1 MTDNK
6 IENKI
11 DQLFMKWNKKGSPGC
26 AIGVIKD
33 GEFLYK
39 KGYGM
44 ANLDYD
50 IPITPQ
56 TVFRIASVSK
66 QFTTFSVMLLVKEGK
81 IHLDDDIRK
90 YVPEM
95 PDYEKIITIRHL
107 IHHTSGIRDCY
118 ELFYLKGYTNFGM
131 DFLTNKIIID
141 ILSQQKVL
149 MFLPGKGCSYTNS
162 GYILLTII
170 IERVSGKKLRQFTE
184 EFIFKPLGMAHTH
197 FQDDRTII
205 VKNRATGYSQAFDGT
220 YKINETN
227 FHIVGDG
234 GLFTTIDDFQLWEKN
249 FYYPTVGDRKIF
261 EQMITPGLLNNGN
274 GAQEFGLDSAFGLF
288 IGEYRG
294 LKKISHGGAW
304 VGFRSYMLR
313 FPKYKLSIILFS
325 NLAQLLRTELSRR
338 IADIYLKDE
347 FPKKE
352 LETVEKM
359 SKLPTIETDE
369 SELQKFVGFYHDEKN
384 GVIIEILIKNHNL
397 HAVINESTYKLKLDA
412 IEKSKFK
419 SLGGD
424 FPAIYEFQPLSDDGF
439 KIVRF
444 LPEPYGKETFNKLE
458 KFEYSNELLKE
469 YIGKYYSD
477 EIDCYYTY
485 QIEDYRLK
493 LSINEK
499 TPISLFLVK
508 NDIFWDGYHMITF
521 KRDHEKQVTEFIVNM
536 WLAKGVQ
543 FTRE

>member
-1 MTDNK
+1 MTEND
-6 IENKI
+6 IERKV
-11 DQLFMKWNKKGSPGC
+11 DQLFIKWNKKGSPGC
-26 AIGVIKD
+26 AIGVLKD

-44 ANLDYD
+44 ANLDHD
-50 IPITPQ
+50 IPISPQ

-66 QFTTFSVMLLVKEGK
+66 QFTAFSIMLLVKEGK
-81 IHLDDDIRK
+81 ILLDDDIRK

-95 PDYEKIITIRHL
+95 PVYEKVITIKHL
-107 IHHTSGIRDCY
+107 LHHTSGIRDCY
-118 ELFYLKGYTNFGM
+118 ELFYLKGYDDFGM

-141 ILSQQKVL
+141 ILSQQKAL
-149 MFLPGKGCSYTNS
+149 MFLPGDGCSYSNS
-162 GYILLTII
+162 GYILLAII
-170 IERVSGKKLRQFTE
+170 IERVSDKTLRQFTE

-197 FQDDRTII
+197 FQDDRAMI
-205 VKNRATGYSQAFDGT
+205 VKNRATGYSQALDGT
-220 YKINETN
+220 FKINETN

-249 FYYPTVGDRKIF
+249 FYYPKVGDREIF
-261 EQMITPGLLNNGN
+261 EQMITPGFLNNGKN
-274 GAQEFGLDSAFGLF
+274 AQEFGVDSAFGLF

-313 FPKYKLSIILFS
+313 FPKYKLSIICFS

-352 LETVEKM
+352 LETVEKT
-359 SKLPTIETDE
+359 SKFPTLQTDE
-369 SELQKFVGFYHDEKN
+369 SQLKKFVGFYHDEKN
-384 GVIIEILIKNHNL
+384 GDIIEILIDNQNL
-397 HAVINESTYKLKLDA
+397 HAVINESTFTLKLDA
-412 IEKSKFK
+412 IDKFKFK
-419 SLGGD
+419 SLAGP
-424 FPAIYEFQPLSDDGF
+424 FPAIYEFQPLSEGF
-439 KIVRF
+439 NIARF
-444 LPEPYGKETFNKLE
+444 LPEPYGMQTFNKLE

-469 YIGKYYSD
+469 YVSKYYSD
-477 EIDCYYTY
+477 EIECYYTY
-485 QIEDYRLK
+485 LIEENRLK

-499 TPISLFLVK
+499 KPISLFLVK
-508 NDIFWDGYHMITF
+508 NDLFWDGIHRITF
-521 KRDHEKQVTEFIVNM
+521 KRDHEKYVTGFIVNM

-543 FTRE
+543 FTRV